1 MIEANSL
8 FILGLLAVIILFW
21 VESLRFREFIIKM
34 CKKICKESELQLL
47 DQTVSLDSLSLRRS
61 ISGWPYIH
69 RVYQFEVSTN
79 GADRLP
85 GYVTLT
91 GRMVTT
97 IQIGGN
103 DGMTTIYPHK
113 QERVH

>member
-1 MIEANSL
+1 MIETNSL
-8 FILGLLAVIILFW
+8 LILALLAGIILYW

-47 DQTVSLDSLSLRRS
+47 DQTVSLGSISIRRS
-61 ISGWPYIH
+61 NNGWPYIH
-69 RVYQFEVSTN
+69 RIYQFEVSTN

-91 GRMVTT
+91 GSMVTT
-97 IQIGGN
+97 VQIDGI

-113 QERVH
+113 QESVH

>member
-1 MIEANSL
+1 VIETNSL
-8 FILGLLAVIILFW
+8 FILGLLAAIILYW

-34 CKKICKESELQLL
+34 CRKICKESELQLL
-47 DQTVSLDSLSLRRS
+47 DQTVSLESLSLRRS
-61 ISGWPYIH
+61 ISGWPCVH

-91 GRMVTT
+91 GSMVTT
-97 IQIGGN
+97 VQIDGI

-113 QERVH
+113 QESVH

>member
-1 MIEANSL
+1 VIETNSL
-8 FILGLLAVIILFW
+8 LILGLLAGIILYW
-21 VESLRFREFIIKM
+21 VESLRIREFIIKM
-34 CKKICKESELQLL
+34 CRKICKKSELQLL

-61 ISGWPYIH
+61 ISGWPCIH

-91 GRMVTT
+91 GRIVRTV
-97 IQIGGN
+97 QIEGI

>member
-1 MIEANSL
+1 MIETNSL
-8 FILGLLAVIILFW
+8 LILGLLAGIILYW
-21 VESLRFREFIIKM
+21 VESLRIREFIIKM
-34 CKKICKESELQLL
+34 CRKICKKSELQLL
-47 DQTVSLDSLSLRRS
+47 DQ
-61 ISGWPYIH
+61 PCIH

-91 GRMVTT
+91 GRIVRTV
-97 IQIGGN
+97 QIEGI